1 MNTASRGAGRS
12 LVQAMSLGMQVC
24 RAQEGSWLGALVWN
38 RLTTLGEGKLH
49 CQLSSKLTRANFDVA
64 TNTVR

>member
-1 MNTASRGAGRS
+1 MNTASRGAWCRQ
-12 LVQAMSLGMQVC
+12 VSLGMQVC

-38 RLTTLGEGKLH
+38 RLATLGEGKLH
-49 CQLSSKLTRANFDVA
+49 CQLSSKLTRVNFDMA